1 MSTAQVATFV
11 LAIKDYAWL
20 APFLPAF
27 WFLHR
32 TRTARTVVRISR
44 VAAWDWLLRLKG
56 VPEST
61 RRKLIADAAQHDI
74 ESRDS

>member
-1 MSTAQVATFV
+1 MSTTEVAHLA

-20 APFLPAF
+20 APLLPVV
-27 WFLHR
+27 WFLQR
-32 TRTARTVVRISR
+32 THTFRTVAKIIR
-44 VAAWDWLLRLKG
+44 VVAWDWLLRLKG

-61 RRKLIADAAQHDI
+61 RRKLIADAARRDI